1 MPTDIEQL
9 TKQIEVF
16 KSLVQE
22 SLTSMAQKINQNTL
36 DIEQIK
42 KALPALMPKLVITST
57 SYVYLMQNQD
67 NFFCK
72 IGKSNTPFLR
82 KGQIEVGGSKITVL
96 ATLKVPSEEL
106 AIFWEDTF
114 QKMFQEY
121 AQGREWFSLNE
132 LQTKTLMSLIET
144 LNGYYE
150 ALG

>member
-1 MPTDIEQL
+1 M
-9 TKQIEVF
+9 VF
-16 KSLVQE
+16 LQKLIQE
-22 SLTSMAQKINQNTL
+22 TIQQNTL

-42 KALPALMPKLVITST
+42 KVLPALIPKRMESRT

-114 QKMFQEY
+114 QKMFQEC

-132 LQTKTLMSLIET
+132 LQIKTLRSLIET
-144 LNGYYE
+144 LNTYYDS
-150 ALG
+150 LG